1 MSITESTATALVRFT
16 GMGIVNFSKSRNRG
30 EIEVVRDGKHTL
42 NVRIQKPVFKNGLE
56 RDIIVY
62 EDVNVYENLPDAGVE
77 ISITTNGNSAVE
89 GFEVYRNENFDRL
102 TSEDYNDFNWVVSL
116 ENLHGDNLVKDKKSD
131 AFPTSLVIIENGFF
145 YAHKLDTN
153 LFFEKVEK
161 DADGNEKA
169 REVFG
174 NVAET
179 VGVKLEAD
187 EVACKI
193 KIGDAEEVHKFERVN
208 GLPVRIEIVNMDY
221 NEDAVY
227 SDMPEYYKYF
237 GDVSGTSFELE
248 ISKENSDSDRLRGGA
263 VGDLVFCHPI
273 DGPGD

>member
-1 MSITESTATALVRFT
+1 MSIIESTATALVRFT
-16 GMGIVNFSKSRNRG
+16 GMGIINFSKRRKRG
-30 EIEVVRDGKHTL
+30 EIEVVRNGKHTL
-42 NVRIQKPVFKNGLE
+42 NVRIQKPVFKDGLE

-62 EDVNVYENLPDAGVE
+62 EDVKVYANLPATGIEME
-77 ISITTNGNSAVE
+77 IKTNGNSAVE

-102 TSEDYNDFNWVVSL
+102 TSEDFNDYNWVVSL
-116 ENLHGDNLVKDKKSD
+116 ENLHGENLVKDTKTD
-131 AFPTSLVIIENGFF
+131 AFPTSNINIENGFF

-153 LFFEKVEK
+153 LFFEKIEK
-161 DADGNEKA
+161 DTDGNEKA

-187 EVACKI
+187 EVVFKI
-193 KIGDAEEVHKFERVN
+193 KIGDAEEVHKFEHNN

-237 GDVSGTSFELE
+237 TDASGTNFELE
-248 ISKENSDSDRLRGGA
+248 VSKENSDSERLRGGA
-263 VGDLVFCHPI
+263 VGDLIFCHPI

>member
-1 MSITESTATALVRFT
+1 MSVTESTATALVRFT

-42 NVRIQKPVFKNGLE
+42 NVKIQKPVFKDGLE
-56 RDIIVY
+56 RDVIVY
-62 EDVNVYENLPDAGVE
+62 EDVKVYENLPAEGVE
-77 ISITTNGNSAVE
+77 ISISTSDDSAVK
-89 GFEVYRNENFDRL
+89 GFEVYRSENFDRL
-102 TSEDYNDFNWVVSL
+102 TSEDFNYYNWVVSL
-116 ENLHGDNLVKDKKSD
+116 ENLHGENLVKDTKTD
-131 AFPTSLVIIENGFF
+131 AFPTSNITIENGFY

-153 LFFEKVEK
+153 LFFEKIEK
-161 DADGNEKA
+161 DAEGKEIA

-187 EVACKI
+187 EVVFTI
-193 KIGDAEEVHKFERVN
+193 KIGDTQDVHTFPRVH

-237 GDVSGTSFELE
+237 ADSSGTSFELE
-248 ISKENSDSDRLRGGA
+248 ISQENSDSERLRGGSA
-263 VGDLVFCHPI
+263 KGTAFCHPI
-273 DGPGD
+273 EGSGG

>member
-16 GMGIVNFSKSRNRG
+16 GMGIINFSKSRQRA
-30 EIEVVRDGKHTL
+30 EIEVVRDEKHTL
-42 NVRIQKPVFKNGLE
+42 TVKIQKPVFKDGLE
-56 RDIIVY
+56 RDVIVY
-62 EDVNVYENLPDAGVE
+62 EDFKVWENLPKSDVE
-77 ISITTNGNSAVE
+77 ISITTSEDSAVK

-102 TSEDYNDFNWVVSL
+102 TSEDFNDYNWVVSL
-116 ENLHGDNLVKDKKSD
+116 ENLHGDNLVKETKTD
-131 AFPTSLVIIENGFF
+131 AFPTSNINIENGFF

-161 DADGNEKA
+161 DAQGNEKK

-187 EVACKI
+187 EVIFKI
-193 KIGDAEEVHKFERVN
+193 KIGETEETHTFQRVS
-208 GLPVRIEIVNMDY
+208 GLPVRIEIINMDFTE
-221 NEDAVY
+221 NAVY

-237 GDVSGTSFELE
+237 ADNSGVNFEFE
-248 ISKENSDSDRLRGGA
+248 ISKENSDSERLRGGA
-263 VGDLVFCHPI
+263 IGDLVFCHPI
-273 DGPGD
+273 DGTGD